1 MGVKAIKK
9 IYLIKRYKNFECL
22 IGMSILLN
30 DCILFSGPNLGT
42 DKEYIQDLTS
52 NASQQ
57 VTAKFRKE
65 YIDQIGKK
73 TADTAS
79 NSDSSEAN

>member
-1 MGVKAIKK
+1 
-9 IYLIKRYKNFECL
+9 
-22 IGMSILLN
+22 MSILLN

-42 DKEYIQDLTS
+42 DREYVQDITT
-52 NASQQ
+52 NASQE

-65 YIDQIGKK
+65 YTDQIGKK

-79 NSDSSEAN
+79 NSDSLEAN

>member
-1 MGVKAIKK
+1 
-9 IYLIKRYKNFECL
+9 
-22 IGMSILLN
+22 MSILLN

-42 DKEYIQDLTS
+42 DREYVQDITT
-52 NASQQ
+52 NASQK

-73 TADTAS
+73 TADTGS
-79 NSDSSEAN
+79 NSGSLEAN